1 MLRTRLWMGGLLIAL
16 AGLILLEERWFRPWY
31 PFLFVASAAACAFA
45 LRELLRMLDPGSRPS
60 APLCLLGIFGIL
72 VANWH
77 APLGVKID
85 VWHLIGAV
93 YVSCGIGAFLVEM
106 WDFRGPHRIAERI
119 GQTLLVVFY
128 LGVLPSFFLQL
139 RWLPAQATLALA
151 LTVFVPKGNDIGAY
165 FTGKFLTGRVLGR
178 TPMTPLLSPK
188 KTWQGAIG
196 GMLAGCAVA
205 VGIATLGPVLPTTL
219 SAVLF
224 GLTVGVAGMFGDLA
238 ESLLK
243 RDRQT
248 KDASASV
255 PGFGGVLDVIDSL
268 LFAAPVA
275 YLWLESGN
283 WK

>member
-16 AGLILLEERWFRPWY
+16 AGLILLEERWFAPWY
-31 PFLFVASAAACAFA
+31 PFLFIAAAAACTLAV
-45 LRELLRMLDPGSRPS
+45 RELLRMFDPGSRPS
-60 APLCLLGIFGIL
+60 SLLCFLGVFGIL
-72 VANWH
+72 IANWRE
-77 APLGVKID
+77 PLGVWID

-93 YVSCGIGAFLVEM
+93 YVACGMAAFLVEM
-106 WDFRGPHRIAERI
+106 WNFRGPNRIAERI
-119 GQTLLVVFY
+119 SQTLLVVFY

-139 RWLPAQATLALA
+139 RWLPAHATLALA

-196 GMLAGCAVA
+196 GVLAGCAVT
-205 VGIATLGPVLPTTL
+205 VGIASIGPVLPTTL
-219 SAVLF
+219 AAVGF
-224 GLTVGVAGMFGDLA
+224 GLTVGLAGMFGDLA

-275 YLWLESGN
+275 YVWFRCPI
-283 WK
+283 W